1 MKLRIKIIC
10 GYATI
15 IAITGLGTTT
25 GFLIGNHY
33 QKQALHNREIASRER
48 KFINQLQIAILY
60 NRPAKQLGPYLN
72 QPEEFNAASQN
83 FQNRLIKIK
92 KLLNTHNDLGVNLI
106 LPGLQSLLDEYE
118 IKVDN
123 FYKKVVEITSKIQP
137 LTSSSSTKESIESR
151 ELIVALARGEEFIEF
166 VEFPDKLAKYSQ
178 MAQSREEEAEV
189 NLARAEKLRTQIIVA
204 SLLLSIPIATLLGLY
219 ISREITQPLSAV
231 TQIAQRVSIE
241 SNFNLQAPV
250 TTKDEVGILATTF
263 NQMVSQINSYTQELN
278 QTLIKLQQTQ
288 GQIVQTEKMAAL
300 GQIVAGV
307 AHEINNPVSFVYT
320 NLIHLEQNTQDLL
333 NLVQLYQQ
341 EYPHPTSTIEAEIE
355 AIDLDFLTSDI
366 PQMLTSMNVG
376 SKRIYKIVE
385 SLRNFAHLDESGL
398 KSVDI
403 HQGIDN
409 TILLLRKRLEDK
421 PSYQKIV
428 VTKNYHQLPL
438 VECFPS
444 QLNQVFFNVLSN
456 AIDALDEHN
465 RHRQVES
472 IEQNPSMI
480 EIVTKKIDSHWVAIE
495 ITDNGLGIP
504 PEIHSK
510 IFDPFFTTKPVGKG
524 TGLGL
529 SISHQIIVEKHHGM
543 IMCNSVPE
551 EGTIFIIKLP
561 VKNS

>member
-72 QPEEFNAASQN
+72 QPEEFNDASQN

-118 IKVDN
+118 IKVDS
-123 FYKKVVEITSKIQP
+123 FYQKVVEITSKIQP
-137 LTSSSSTKESIESR
+137 LTSSSSTKKSIESR
-151 ELIVALARGEEFIEF
+151 ELIVALARGKEFIEF

-385 SLRNFAHLDESGL
+385 SLRNFAHLDEAGL

-421 PSYQKIV
+421 PNYQKII

-438 VECFPS
+438 VECSPS